1 MEMGLYE
8 TLTEY
13 CRQDLV
19 PMHMPGHKRNP
30 SFVMENPYKIDVT
43 EVSGMDDLHHPEGM
57 IRRLMDRVTEE
68 YRSEQSYLLVNGS
81 TGGILAAVSACCR
94 HGDRIILARNCH
106 KSVYHA
112 IRLLELRPVYLY
124 PEETGGD
131 LVNLGIPGIISE
143 RAVEQ
148 ALQEYGD
155 ARCVILTSPTYEGI
169 VSPVREIAA
178 VTERCQVPLI
188 VDEAHGAH
196 FHWHQL
202 FPDTALHEGADLVVE
217 SLHKTLPALTQTG
230 VLHARFK
237 HVSRERLEWGLQ
249 TFQSSS
255 PSYVLMAGIDRCF
268 AYIEKEG
275 KAAFEAYAERLRQ
288 FARDMGCL
296 RELYL
301 FDSAYKEKSKIV
313 IATDR
318 AGISGRQL
326 ADSLRYRY
334 RIETEMS
341 CGGYCTAM
349 TSVCDEP
356 GNMRRLGTA
365 LQEIDEGILA
375 GEANG
380 ASSQMPY
387 GKVDFRYTWHTPAR
401 AQYSYEA
408 AACPRE
414 KILLE
419 QAEGRTAAEDIILYP
434 PGIPLLVQGEVFSA
448 EITQTVREGTA
459 MGYALYGIHGNT
471 VNVVAEG

>member
-1 MEMGLYE
+1 METSLYE

-13 CRQDLV
+13 GRQGLV

-43 EVSGMDDLHHPEGM
+43 EVTGMDDLHHPEGM

-68 YRSEQSYLLVNGS
+68 YGSEQSYLLINGS
-81 TGGILAAVSACCR
+81 TGGILAAITACCR

-131 LVNLGIPGIISE
+131 MENLGIPGIISE
-143 RAVEQ
+143 QAVER
-148 ALQEYGD
+148 ALQVYGD
-155 ARCVILTSPTYEGI
+155 ARCVVITSPTYEGI
-169 VSPVREIAA
+169 VSPVRQIAA
-178 VTERCQVPLI
+178 VSERHQVPLI

-196 FHWHQL
+196 FHWHRS

-237 HVSRERLEWGLQ
+237 RVSRERLEWGLQ

-255 PSYVLMAGIDRCF
+255 PSYVLMAGIDQCF
-268 AYIEKEG
+268 AYIGKEG
-275 KAAFEAYAERLRQ
+275 ETAFEAYAERLRE
-288 FARDMGCL
+288 FAREMECL
-296 RELYL
+296 TRLYL

-313 IATDR
+313 IGTDR
-318 AGISGRQL
+318 AGITGRQL
-326 ADSLRYRY
+326 ADCLLYQY

-341 CGGYCTAM
+341 CGSYCTAM

-356 GNMRRLGTA
+356 GNIRWLGKA
-365 LQEIDEGILA
+365 LREIDEGIQA
-375 GEANG
+375 GDTG
-380 ASSQMPY
+380 SISPCTPC
-387 GKVDFRYTWHTPAR
+387 GKVDFRYTWHAPAR
-401 AQYSYEA
+401 KKYSYEA

-419 QAEGRTAAEDIILYP
+419 QAEGRTVAEDLIVYP
-434 PGIPLLVQGEVFSA
+434 PGIPLLVQGEVFSG
-448 EITQTVREGTA
+448 EMIRMVQEGTA
-459 MGYALYGIHGNT
+459 TGHVIYGVHGNT